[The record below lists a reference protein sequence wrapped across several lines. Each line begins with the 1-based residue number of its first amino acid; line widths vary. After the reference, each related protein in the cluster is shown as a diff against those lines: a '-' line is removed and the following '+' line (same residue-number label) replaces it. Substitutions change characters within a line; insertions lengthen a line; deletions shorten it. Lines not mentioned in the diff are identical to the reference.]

1 LLAGRS
7 VHAYGLSQ
15 TPHILRLRVTG
26 MIMTFGAITLTAII
40 CFVLAVL
47 QLAI

>member
-1 LLAGRS
+1 MLLAGRV

-15 TPHILRLRVTG
+15 TPHILRLRVT
-26 MIMTFGAITLTAII
+26 AII

-47 QLAI
+47 QLAIQTS